1 MAPQFL
7 GKPLS
12 RHCWKLL
19 VWLKEKLTRTLE
31 VASALTSLAGVVNIL
46 GLVQNDRI
54 PVLGGGHAHTHT
66 HHVFL
71 DFNQKQTS
79 EEFGE
84 IMDGNRNSHHNIITR
99 DATRNFKQV

>member
-1 MAPQFL
+1 MQKTKNKKPHRFVAPQFL

-71 DFNQKQTS
+71 DFNQKQLR
-79 EEFGE
+79 
-84 IMDGNRNSHHNIITR
+84 RNLG
-99 DATRNFKQV
+99 K